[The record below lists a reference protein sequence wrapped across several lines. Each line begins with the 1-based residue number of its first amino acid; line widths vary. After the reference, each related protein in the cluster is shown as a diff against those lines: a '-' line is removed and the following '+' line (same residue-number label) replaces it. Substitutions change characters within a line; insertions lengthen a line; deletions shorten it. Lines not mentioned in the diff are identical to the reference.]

1 MSGRRAA
8 PISGFVKFKKALKNS
23 QILMSDPY
31 AMLSIPTKERVAM
44 SDFGLDPWDDWF
56 FEDGEDEE

>member
-1 MSGRRAA
+1 
-8 PISGFVKFKKALKNS
+8 
-23 QILMSDPY
+23 
-31 AMLSIPTKERVAM
+31 MLSLPTKERVAM